1 MFKEFDRIVL
11 TKDLPES
18 NLVKGDI
25 GTIVQVYENGRGYEV
40 EFMTLNGG
48 TVSVETL
55 TADQVRQIHPK
66 EIANARAV

>member
-11 TKDLPES
+11 TKDLPDS
-18 NLVKGDI
+18 HLVKGDI
-25 GTIVQVYENGRGYEV
+25 GTIVHIYENGRGYEV
-40 EFMTLNGG
+40 EFMLLNGE

-55 TADQVRQIHPK
+55 TNDHVRPIHPK